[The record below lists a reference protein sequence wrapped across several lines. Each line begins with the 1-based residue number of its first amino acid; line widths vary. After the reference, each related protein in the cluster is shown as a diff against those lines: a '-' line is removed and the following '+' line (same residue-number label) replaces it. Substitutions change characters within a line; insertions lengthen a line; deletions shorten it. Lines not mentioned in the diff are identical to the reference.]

1 MLFYIPHH
9 IEVLNQYIDAAGTID
24 YSYNYLYFTIIDYNF
39 FLTNTLSLETSFFLQ
54 QLNTTNILNEVDNIK
69 TIYHYSIPNTKLY
82 YPEPYL
88 AAASFMH
95 TDL

>member
-1 MLFYIPHH
+1 MFFNLPNYID
-9 IEVLNQYIDAAGTID
+9 ITTQYIDS
-24 YSYNYLYFTIIDYNF
+24 SYTTDFIYNQPYFTIIDYNF
-39 FLTNTLSLETSFFLQ
+39 FSTTMLSLETNFFIN
-54 QLNTTNILNEVDNIK
+54 QLNTSSVLNEVDNIK

>member
-1 MLFYIPHH
+1 MDLSFLLKKNNNI
-9 IEVLNQYIDAAGTID
+9 
-24 YSYNYLYFTIIDYNF
+24 NF
-39 FLTNTLSLETSFFLQ
+39 FLSQINSLSDLTDL
-54 QLNTTNILNEVDNIK
+54 DNIK